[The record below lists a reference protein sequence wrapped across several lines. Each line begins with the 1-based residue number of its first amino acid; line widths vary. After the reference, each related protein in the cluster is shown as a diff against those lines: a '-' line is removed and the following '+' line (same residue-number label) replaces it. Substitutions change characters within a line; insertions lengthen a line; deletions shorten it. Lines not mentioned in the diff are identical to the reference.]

1 MEAKQQAFV
10 EAYLRH
16 FNASRAALEAGYS
29 ERTAYSQGHRLLKKA
44 EIRAAIESRIAAAA
58 MSADEVLSRLSDM
71 ARADIGD
78 FLDLDITKLKRH
90 PQSRLLKRVKRT
102 IKTRTIGEVEETTE
116 VIEIELH
123 DPQSALVQLG
133 RYHRLWIDRVQQDDW
148 RSQAIEDIRAGRVDY
163 QTLAEA
169 FDDETAAQLFR
180 AAGEP
185 APIESGAEESGGE
198 AGGTIG

>member
-1 MEAKQQAFV
+1 MADAKQQAFV

-16 FNASRAALEAGYS
+16 FNASRAAIEAGYS
-29 ERTAYSQGHRLLKKA
+29 EKTAYSQGHRLLKKA
-44 EIRAAIESRIAAAA
+44 EIRAAIESRIATAA
-58 MSADEVLSRLSDM
+58 MSADEVLTRLSDM

-78 FLDLDITKLKRH
+78 FLDLDIERLKRH

-102 IKTRTIGEVEETTE
+102 IKTRTVGEVEETTE
-116 VIEIELH
+116 VIELELH
-123 DPQSALVQLG
+123 DPQAALVQLG
-133 RYHRLWIDRVQQDDW
+133 RHHRLWIDRVQTEDW

-180 AAGEP
+180 AAGGTPP
-185 APIESGAEESGGE
+185 AGAGAAEDGDETG
-198 AGGTIG
+198 